1 MRHTLRETWSG
12 LRRNMSMTVSVI
24 ITMWVSLALFGASL
38 MTIAEVDEL
47 KGDWYDRIE
56 ISAFL
61 CNQDSAANGLG
72 GNCTEGENVTAEQR
86 EAIRSVLEADPNVET
101 IYYQTKQ
108 EAYEEFRATYG
119 DNPVRDSLTVE
130 QMQEVFRVKLKNPQD
145 YQGVIGEL
153 SVLEGVQNV
162 QDLHTILDPFFR
174 VINALKWGTMGI
186 ACVLLLA
193 GSLQIANSIRMSAF
207 TRRRE
212 IGIMRLTGAST
223 TYILLPFLL
232 EALFS
237 GVIGSLLACGVMAGL
252 QYFVV
257 DTLSAHQV
265 LSSFGW
271 IGWGQTCPA
280 MLVVLAVGVVLSV
293 VPTLIV
299 TRTYL
304 RV

>member
-1 MRHTLRETWSG
+1 
-12 LRRNMSMTVSVI
+12 MTISVI

-38 MTIAEVDEL
+38 MIIAEVDEL

-72 GNCTEGENVTAEQR
+72 GNCTEGQNVTDEQR

-119 DNPVRDSLTVE
+119 DNPVGDSLTVE
-130 QMQEVFRVKLKNPQD
+130 QMQEVFRVKLKDPQE
-145 YQGVIGEL
+145 YQGVISEL

-223 TYILLPFLL
+223 SYILLPFLL

-252 QYFVV
+252 QSFVV
-257 DTLSAHQV
+257 DALSSHLT

-271 IGWGQTCPA
+271 IGWTQTLQA
-280 MLVVLAVGVVLSV
+280 MLVVLVVGVVLSI
-293 VPTLIV
+293 VPTLVV
-299 TRTYL
+299 TRKYL

>member
-72 GNCTEGENVTAEQR
+72 GNCVEGENVTGEQR

-108 EAYEEFRATYG
+108 EAYEEFQATYG
-119 DNPVRDSLTVE
+119 DNPVGDSLTVE
-130 QMQEVFRVKLKNPQD
+130 QMQEVVRVKLKDPQD
-145 YQGVIGEL
+145 YQGVITKL

-174 VINALKWGTMGI
+174 VINALKWGTLGI

-193 GSLQIANSIRMSAF
+193 GSLQIANSIRISAF

-223 TYILLPFLL
+223 TYILLPFLM

-257 DTLSAHQV
+257 DTLSSHQT
-265 LSSFGW
+265 LASFGW

-293 VPTLIV
+293 LPTLVV
-299 TRTYL
+299 TRKYL